1 MNTPLPFRFRHSRLA
16 LALIMLALG
25 PAATALAADPP
36 GTADTPTAVDSGAT
50 VDSGGLDHAML
61 DTKTPPCENF
71 YRFACGGWLDA
82 NPIPPDQASWGIDQA
97 MAERDHDMLRGILE
111 KAAAAATPETRK
123 IGDYYAACMD
133 EARIESLGIAP
144 IQPLLGRVDALTDKD
159 QLPALIADLH
169 GIGIGV
175 FFSFGSG
182 QDAKD
187 ATSEIAIADEGGM
200 GLPDRDYYLKTDP
213 DSQAMRTDYV
223 AHIAKM
229 LGLAGEPDA
238 KAIADAEAILG
249 LEMGLANGALDIV
262 ARRDPSRTYHLLDR
276 PQLDQLTPGFSWTT
290 YLAGI
295 GAPPVKAIDVTETA
309 FLNTEA
315 KLIAST
321 DIEDIKAYLRYH
333 IISAAAPWLPR
344 PFVEENF
351 AFYRKRLTGATEI
364 RPRWKRCVDAVD
376 EALGEDLGRAYVAIA
391 FPPEAKARTE
401 AMVAAISNA
410 FAADLREVDWMSPE
424 TRAKAIAKLGM
435 MRKKIG
441 YPDHWRDYG
450 ALDVRRDDMLGND
463 QRASSFEVKREMDK
477 IGKPVDRGEW
487 LMTPP
492 TVNAYYDP
500 QMNDINLAAGMLQ
513 PPVFSDHYDDAINY
527 GATGGGT
534 VGHEMTHGFD
544 DEGRQYDG
552 HGNLIDWWT
561 PEDAAKFQQ
570 RAQCVVDQYSG
581 YTAVGDLRV
590 NGQLTLGEN
599 VADLG
604 GVRLG
609 YIALMKILADK
620 ARTAAGGSTQPAT
633 GGFSPA
639 QRYFIAYAQSWCTA
653 ERPEA
658 LRLQAQTDPHSP
670 PEYRVNGVVSDM
682 PEFRAA
688 FACEANA
695 PMVRAKA
702 CRVW

>member
-1 MNTPLPFRFRHSRLA
+1 
-16 LALIMLALG
+16 
-25 PAATALAADPP
+25 
-36 GTADTPTAVDSGAT
+36 
-50 VDSGGLDHAML
+50 
-61 DTKTPPCENF
+61 
-71 YRFACGGWLDA
+71 
-82 NPIPPDQASWGIDQA
+82 
-97 MAERDHDMLRGILE
+97 
-111 KAAAAATPETRK
+111 
-123 IGDYYAACMD
+123 
-133 EARIESLGIAP
+133 
-144 IQPLLGRVDALTDKD
+144 
-159 QLPALIADLH
+159 
-169 GIGIGV
+169 
-175 FFSFGSG
+175 
-182 QDAKD
+182 
-187 ATSEIAIADEGGM
+187 
-200 GLPDRDYYLKTDP
+200 
-213 DSQAMRTDYV
+213 
-223 AHIAKM
+223 
-229 LGLAGEPDA
+229 
-238 KAIADAEAILG
+238 
-249 LEMGLANGALDIV
+249 
-262 ARRDPSRTYHLLDR
+262 
-276 PQLDQLTPGFSWTT
+276 
-290 YLAGI
+290 
-295 GAPPVKAIDVTETA
+295 
-309 FLNTEA
+309 
-315 KLIAST
+315 
-321 DIEDIKAYLRYH
+321 
-333 IISAAAPWLPR
+333 
-344 PFVEENF
+344 
-351 AFYRKRLTGATEI
+351 
-364 RPRWKRCVDAVD
+364 
-376 EALGEDLGRAYVAIA
+376 
-391 FPPEAKARTE
+391 
-401 AMVAAISNA
+401 
-410 FAADLREVDWMSPE
+410 
-424 TRAKAIAKLGM
+424 
-435 MRKKIG
+435 
-441 YPDHWRDYG
+441 
-450 ALDVRRDDMLGND
+450 
-463 QRASSFEVKREMDK
+463 
-477 IGKPVDRGEW
+477 
-487 LMTPP
+487 
-492 TVNAYYDP
+492 
-500 QMNDINLAAGMLQ
+500 MLQ